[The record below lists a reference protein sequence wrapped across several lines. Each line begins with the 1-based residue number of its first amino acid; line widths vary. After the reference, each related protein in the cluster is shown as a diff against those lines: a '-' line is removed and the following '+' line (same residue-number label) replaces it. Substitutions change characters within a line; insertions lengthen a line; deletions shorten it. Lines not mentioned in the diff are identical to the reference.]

1 MIPAYWILI
10 IGLSPIT
17 IGVLY
22 FVYILTTN
30 WKQITADKAISI
42 NTERPI
48 STIGFIAKVPLKDE
62 PRDAYLIEE
71 KHCSWR
77 LGLGSCGR
85 VAKSLQLK
93 YVGDMLVIIQT
104 CEDGDHKEFHYKI
117 SDIVGRITISYKSDS

>member
-1 MIPAYWILI
+1 MFELSVILLVLTGI
-10 IGLSPIT
+10 AFYLFLSYK
-17 IGVLY
+17 VANSKW
-22 FVYILTTN
+22 F
-30 WKQITADKAISI
+30 DKYCMSGSSSI
-42 NTERPI
+42 ERPI

-62 PRDAYLIEE
+62 PRDSYLIEE

-104 CEDGDHKEFHYKI
+104 CEDGDYKEFHYKI

>member
-10 IGLSPIT
+10 IGLSPIA

-22 FVYILTTN
+22 SVFVLVTN
-30 WKQITADKAISI
+30 WEQITTDKPI

-48 STIGFIAKVPLKDE
+48 STIGFIAKVPMTNE
-62 PRDAYLIEE
+62 PYSGYTLEE

-77 LGLGSCGR
+77 LGPGR
-85 VAKSLQLK
+85 VATSLRLK

-104 CEDGDHKEFHYKI
+104 CEDDDYKEFHYKI
-117 SDIVGRITISYKSDS
+117 EDIVGRITISYKSDS

>member
-1 MIPAYWILI
+1 MLELTIIIIFFVCLIGLTYWISTTKWFDKAFM
-10 IGLSPIT
+10 GGSPI
-17 IGVLY
+17 
-22 FVYILTTN
+22 
-30 WKQITADKAISI
+30 SI
-42 NTERPI
+42 ERPI

-77 LGLGSCGR
+77 LGPGSCGR

-104 CEDGDHKEFHYKI
+104 CEDGDYKEFHYKI

>member
-1 MIPAYWILI
+1 MSLFSLI
-10 IGLSPIT
+10 IDATLIT
-17 IGVLY
+17 LLLV
-22 FVYILTTN
+22 
-30 WKQITADKAISI
+30 SI
-42 NTERPI
+42 YLHFRGKSIERPI

-62 PRDAYLIEE
+62 PRDSYLIEE

-104 CEDGDHKEFHYKI
+104 CGDGDYKEFHYKI

>member
-1 MIPAYWILI
+1 MIPSYWILI
-10 IGLSPIT
+10 IGLSPIA

-22 FVYILTTN
+22 LAYVLVTN
-30 WKQITADKAISI
+30 WEQITADRPI

-48 STIGFIAKVPLKDE
+48 STIGFIAKVPMTNE
-62 PRDAYLIEE
+62 PYSGYILEE

-85 VAKSLQLK
+85 VATSLQLR

-104 CEDGDHKEFHYKI
+104 CEDGDYKEFHYKI
-117 SDIVGRITISYKSDS
+117 EDIVGRITISYKSES

>member
-1 MIPAYWILI
+1 MEIALLLVGIPASFIL
-10 IGLSPIT
+10 
-17 IGVLY
+17 
-22 FVYILTTN
+22 
-30 WKQITADKAISI
+30 WKYYERVKASSI
-42 NTERPI
+42 ERPI

-62 PRDAYLIEE
+62 PRDSYLIEE

-85 VAKSLQLK
+85 VATSLQLR

-104 CEDGDHKEFHYKI
+104 CEDGDYKEFHYKI